1 MGQVATMTVKLSAD
15 IVSWQKNLDSAEK
28 TFLKSVSNIEKAGK
42 EMSLAVTVPLVAI
55 AGAMT
60 KFAADDE
67 AAMVRF
73 SRIFGPASD
82 AMKAFEKQALLTIPA
97 TTGEMD
103 KLLTTT
109 QNFVE
114 QMGIAPRAATA
125 LTQQLTTM
133 AADMAAFNGVGIDD
147 AMNALEKGIAGKT
160 RGLVQLGVVITS
172 AMVKQEAYRMGL
184 AATGSELSQ
193 SAIAEATLSLIRT
206 KAANQMGEAAR
217 TADNAANSFKF
228 LKSATEELLGEW
240 GKELIPAATNV
251 VHTLTDVERS
261 VADLPAPLKD
271 TAIGLG
277 LVAAAAGPV
286 IVVTGSLI
294 RNLTA
299 INALLKTTTGT
310 AGLLGLAKSLG
321 SLSVIAAPLA
331 FFAALLYKSGDATR
345 AARAETDQF
354 TASLGAM
361 TKAQLAA
368 AAAGA
373 QRGIVELDADV
384 AALIKRRPKAP
395 KGPSGFA
402 AGKGAGSFE
411 GAAGEDPALE
421 AQIRAVQ
428 LQHDKL
434 MSQLAAVRKAQAEPG
449 HVTIPGGGADAGVD
463 KLSDMIGTLVAQI
476 DQIAKFAGPLPAEA
490 QSAYDSIG
498 KALATLN
505 NLGSAFVRNPGES
518 GTEFKKRVD
527 EIGQLQDALAKV
539 ADMKFAGLSLPKI
552 DMQAGLDKQIEKIYK
567 AALDSVPKQQLADS
581 FLQPLRDAVDTA
593 TVQAARLSIENA
605 AKIANGQT
613 PVDVDKAMA
622 GARTTAANMAVD
634 LKRAVDAMNLPGTP
648 SEVLE
653 EKKRILEAIDTLLK
667 SINAG
672 STKSPVDHLA
682 ESLTVLGTGLHGL
695 ADAANALGQQQLGGI
710 LNSAGNLASN
720 VSSFSTADS
729 AAAQI
734 TAGAGIIGS
743 SIAIFASV
751 FGGQTALQKETQ
763 QLMATNNQRLQDVAV
778 KLSGFTSGGANVDR
792 VAQFM
797 RAVSSPLSGSLGL
810 FGLIGGLSDQ
820 MKLLGPILAQY
831 GLTIAQVEQAAKDLG
846 FTIQNA
852 NGTINQTAFQAFATG
867 IADATKAVF
876 KFGATMSDQQ
886 SYLDLADKLAG
897 KTTDQDALNRAIQL
911 IRTVAPAMLPGNVD
925 TSSAA
930 GRAAIRKQLQ
940 DDLARAMAGTI
951 SIADFGGFQNIG
963 EFESAIGSAA
973 DGLNTLDN
981 AANSLTATLSNV
993 PSGFKI
999 ALDRYIASAP
1009 TLPGIPGA
1017 PPVVPGTDTIGPV
1030 ALPIPTTPM
1039 YPASGNTAA
1048 PQVTYQ
1054 GNTYTVSINVD
1065 GATLADPAMI
1075 ADTIASAVQDKL
1087 DQFEHNDSYRGGATV
1102 RSNAQR
1108 RLQ

>member
-28 TFLKSVSNIEKAGK
+28 TFLKSASNIEKAGK

-103 KLLTTT
+103 RLLATT

-228 LKSATEELLGEW
+228 LRSATEELLAEW
-240 GKELIPAATNV
+240 GKELIPATTAA
-251 VHTLTDVERS
+251 VHALTDVTRS
-261 VADLPAPLKD
+261 VTDLPAPLKD
-271 TAIGLG
+271 TAIAFGV
-277 LVAAAAGPV
+277 VAAAAGPV

-792 VAQFM
+792 VAQFT
-797 RAVSSPLSGSLGL
+797 RTAAPISGSLGL

-846 FTIQNA
+846 FTIQNT
-852 NGTINQTAFQAFATG
+852 NGTINQTAFQAFSTG

-876 KFGATMSDQQ
+876 EFGSTMSDQQ
-886 SYLDLADKLAG
+886 GLLDLTDKLAG
-897 KTTDQDALNRAIQL
+897 KTSDQDSLNRAIQL

-940 DDLARAMAGTI
+940 DDLSRALAGTI

-963 EFESAIGSAA
+963 EFESAIGTAA

-993 PSGFKI
+993 PTGFKI

-1009 TLPGIPGA
+1009 TLPSIPGA
-1017 PPVVPGTDTIGPV
+1017 PPIVSGTDTIGPI
-1030 ALPIPTTPM
+1030 ALPTPTTPM

-1054 GNTYTVSINVD
+1054 GNTYTVSIQVD
-1065 GATLADPAMI
+1065 GATLADPTMI

-1087 DQFEHNDSYRGGATV
+1087 DQFAQDDSMRGGATV